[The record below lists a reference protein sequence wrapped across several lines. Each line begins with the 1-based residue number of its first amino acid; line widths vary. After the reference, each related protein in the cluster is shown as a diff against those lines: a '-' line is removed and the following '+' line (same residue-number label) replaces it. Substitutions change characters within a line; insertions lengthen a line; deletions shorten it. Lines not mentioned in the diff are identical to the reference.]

1 MTKYKR
7 ILTILFYL
15 AACIMQI
22 NAQHDS
28 AKFHKT
34 ILPILL
40 YDPFTGLGY
49 GGMCNLNFLMG
60 DASNTRYSNAQAIA
74 MYTTNDQLMLQVNH
88 QIFSKGERWIWQG
101 RLMFLNWPEYAYG
114 FGGNTPDDEATTKE
128 RIHYKAIELEERVL
142 RRFGQ
147 SKNFI
152 GLHYRLYASY
162 NMHSETNGI
171 SYFKDNGVGN
181 EGYVASGFGA
191 HYIYDSRDNVQNA
204 SKGFF
209 LELAANPY
217 LKATGS
223 TQNWLNLRLDGRY
236 YLSNRD
242 ITKTWASRLLV
253 EHASKQV
260 PYMLTP
266 MTGRYFLTRGYV
278 QGRYRGN
285 TLLTLE
291 SEYRAQIWKWLG
303 GVLFANVH
311 SVSEENGTFKYV
323 NPAAGGGLRFM
334 LNKVQRTNLRIDYA
348 RGLNNNSGLYFHI
361 TEVF

>member
-1 MTKYKR
+1 MRNAKNN
-7 ILTILFYL
+7 LLFVL
-15 AACIMQI
+15 GIFLCIQ
-22 NAQHDS
+22 NSFAQNDS

-88 QIFSKGERWIWQG
+88 QIFSKGEKWIWQG
-101 RLMFLNWPEYAYG
+101 RLMFLDWPEYAYG
-114 FGGNTPDDEATTKE
+114 FGGNTPDDELTTKE

-142 RRFGQ
+142 KRLGQ

-162 NMHSETNGI
+162 NMHSETGGY
-171 SYFKDNGVGN
+171 SYFRDKGVGN
-181 EGYVASGFGA
+181 DGYVASGFGA
-191 HYIYDSRDNVQNA
+191 HFIHDSRDNVQNA
-204 SKGFF
+204 SKGYF

-223 TQNWLNLRLDGRY
+223 TQNWVNLRLDGRY
-236 YLSNRD
+236 YLSNNA
-242 ITKTWASRLLV
+242 ITKTWASRLLL
-253 EHASKQV
+253 EHATEQV

-291 SEYRAQIWKWLG
+291 TEYRAKIWKWLG

-311 SVSEENGTFKYV
+311 SVSEDKGSFKYV
-323 NPAAGGGLRFM
+323 NPAAGGGFRFM
-334 LNKVQRTNLRIDYA
+334 LNKEQRTNLRIDYA